1 MMSETQKRDGN
12 SAANLVSTIM
22 IVEDEA
28 IVAKDIATSLAGLG
42 YSICGVLSSG
52 EEALVAAQKLR
63 PDLIL
68 MDIMLQGKMDGVET
82 ARQITANYGIP
93 VVFLTAYSDER
104 TISRA
109 KETNAYGYLLK
120 PFEERELR
128 TTIEMAIYKSAM
140 ERQLK
145 QNREWLASILRSI
158 SDGVLTTNLEGVI
171 EFCNPVAECLTG
183 WTAEEMILSRISD
196 VVALRKGREMTPVE
210 INPAAIIQSQTS
222 SAAENDVVLVA
233 KDGSQVEVEYST
245 TPLKHADGNVV
256 GIILV
261 IRDVTARQKALARE
275 QALQRRLSRAQ
286 RMESVG
292 MLANGVAEQLRRIVG
307 PIVEYP
313 NMILNKML
321 TDNDIKEDLA
331 MIQHSAQKAIEILSN
346 LITLGQM
353 KDFPTEPLNLN
364 ALIEELANDPR
375 FQVIRQKAPLV
386 RYQTDLAHHTS
397 PVIGNKQ
404 YMMELVGN
412 LVASASS
419 SMADTGQ
426 VRVSTENIK
435 INETIMGF
443 EVIEAGEYVVLK
455 INDSGPVMDEE
466 EINRFFEPF
475 AGKGNSGQQSRGG
488 GLGTAV
494 AYAIIK
500 GHKGMID
507 IKSSGEKG
515 TEIVI
520 YFPVYTGTEKPK
532 QRIERVD
539 VQGVETILV
548 VDDDAELRKA
558 TMAYLR
564 SIGYKVAGARNGNE
578 AVEIIQKVAQ
588 GQGQP
593 IDLIV
598 LDMIMA
604 DDFDGLETYKAILQ
618 INPRQKAIMVSGFT
632 ITERIKTAMRIG
644 VGQCLLKPY
653 DSEDIANAVRTEL
666 DKPDREIT
674 DIRR

>member
-1 MMSETQKRDGN
+1 VREVLIIAG
-12 SAANLVSTIM
+12 
-22 IVEDEA
+22 EA
-28 IVAKDIATSLAGLG
+28 
-42 YSICGVLSSG
+42 SG
-52 EEALVAAQKLR
+52 
-63 PDLIL
+63 DLH
-68 MDIMLQGKMDGVET
+68 G
-82 ARQITANYGIP
+82 A
-93 VVFLTAYSDER
+93 
-104 TISRA
+104 
-109 KETNAYGYLLK
+109 
-120 PFEERELR
+120 
-128 TTIEMAIYKSAM
+128 
-140 ERQLK
+140 
-145 QNREWLASILRSI
+145 
-158 SDGVLTTNLEGVI
+158 
-171 EFCNPVAECLTG
+171 
-183 WTAEEMILSRISD
+183 
-196 VVALRKGREMTPVE
+196 
-210 INPAAIIQSQTS
+210 
-222 SAAENDVVLVA
+222 
-233 KDGSQVEVEYST
+233 
-245 TPLKHADGNVV
+245 
-256 GIILV
+256 
-261 IRDVTARQKALARE
+261 
-275 QALQRRLSRAQ
+275 
-286 RMESVG
+286 
-292 MLANGVAEQLRRIVG
+292 GVAEQLRRIVG